1 MVERCLLC
9 WRESALG
16 LAQAVRDDASDR
28 TVLIDPGLS
37 EKNAVYATR
46 STLWGLCQ
54 DRAFAPEDEIR
65 ESRRISCDDT
75 SDSRIVERLVSYRAS
90 AGHPNV
96 VGARRYAEAIL
107 AALKALR

>member
-1 MVERCLLC
+1 
-9 WRESALG
+9 

-28 TVLIDPGLS
+28 TVLIDPGL
-37 EKNAVYATR
+37 

-75 SDSRIVERLVSYRAS
+75 SDSRIVERLVCYRAS

-96 VGARRYAEAIL
+96 VGASRYAEAIL
-107 AALKALR
+107 AALSAIR